1 MRTVGEVL
9 KEGRLKKNFSLEK
22 VAELTKIQVKFLK
35 ALEENDF
42 AKIPQGVTTKG
53 FIRNYAQISGL
64 NPDNVLAV
72 FRRDFLENEKGQ
84 IIPRGMVTPLN
95 KITFAWN
102 PKLTLVAGVFFLLL
116 ILFVFFGRQYLNLVS
131 APKLSVIYPPDN
143 QISKQKEIEF
153 IGKTDKD
160 ASLYINGEI
169 VNLGQN
175 GEFDKKISLVNGEN
189 EVIFEAISRE
199 GKKTRLVRKVKAEVA
214 N

>member
-22 VAELTKIQVKFLK
+22 VAELTKIQIKFLK
-35 ALEENDF
+35 AIEEDDF
-42 AKIPQGVTTKG
+42 TKIPQGVTTKG
-53 FIRNYAQISGL
+53 FIRNYAQVVGL
-64 NPDNVLAV
+64 SPGNVLAV

-84 IIPRGMVTPLN
+84 VIPRGMVTPLN

-102 PKLTLVAGVFFLLL
+102 PKLTLMAGVFLLLL

-143 QISKQKEIEF
+143 EIVKQKEIEF

-169 VNLGQN
+169 VSLNQN
-175 GEFDKKISLVNGEN
+175 GEFDKRISLVDGEN
-189 EVIFEAISRE
+189 EIVFEAISRKD
-199 GKKTRLVRKVKAEVA
+199 KKTRLIKKVKVEVP

>member
-1 MRTVGEVL
+1 MRTVGEIL

-22 VAELTKIQVKFLK
+22 VAELTRIQVKFLK

-42 AKIPQGVTTKG
+42 PEIPQGVTTKG
-53 FIRNYAQISGL
+53 FIRNYAQVVGL
-64 NPDNVLAV
+64 NPDNVLAI

-84 IIPRGMVTPLN
+84 VIPRGMVTPLD

-102 PKLTLVAGVFFLLL
+102 PKLTLVAGVSFLFL
-116 ILFVFFGRQYLNLVS
+116 ILFVFFGHQYLNLIS
-131 APKLSVIYPPDN
+131 APKLSVIYPPEN
-143 QISKQKEIEF
+143 EIIKQKEIEF

-169 VNLGQN
+169 VSLNQN
-175 GEFDKKISLVNGEN
+175 GEFDKKISLINGEN
-189 EVIFEAISRE
+189 EIVFEAISRE
-199 GKKTRLVRKVKAEVA
+199 GKKTRLVRKVTAEIA